1 MRSVTNH
8 DGDKQSPLII
18 IKTNSL
24 QSQSATHLNGDRMK
38 ACAKQLRWRKPFL
51 LRVLLWF
58 VISIRHF
65 YYLTRYC
72 LINRTRPKDNSRGIW
87 CKSIKFCSEKV
98 QTTGVRHSR
107 LKNNY
112 FAELW
117 SGSKEGSYLRLKD
130 FVCHSNLSLR
140 VTKKRRRR
148 LGETCSGCIAFVVF
162 VAGGLWGPRM
172 NAREWERES
181 EREWAWK

>member
-24 QSQSATHLNGDRMK
+24 QSQSATNHHGDRLK

-51 LRVLLWF
+51 LRVLPGF
-58 VISIRHF
+58 VISIRQL
-65 YYLTRYC
+65 YLTR
-72 LINRTRPKDNSRGIW
+72 LSHINRTRPKDNSRGVW
-87 CKSIKFCSEKV
+87 CKSIKFCSEKD
-98 QTTGVRHSR
+98 QTTEVRHSR
-107 LKNNY
+107 SKNNY

-117 SGSKEGSYLRLKD
+117 SGSKEGSYLRLID